1 MHLGVDVP
9 RVSIVVYVAASILTG
24 FAVSVS
30 GAIGYVGLLV
40 PHAMRMIFGS
50 DHRMLLPASALG
62 GAIALVIA
70 DTLARTA
77 VAPSELPVGAVTAIG
92 RRALLYL
99 LAQQGSRVSTPLRTP
114 MPSSP
119 NSSDQPR
126 GNPDV
131 RLSVEQASYVY
142 APNPSQAPLFTLEA
156 LSFQAKPGEIVSIL
170 GPNASGKSTLLK
182 LISGAL
188 EPLSG
193 RVFLNG
199 FPTHSLAPKIRA
211 QRIALVQQESRLLF
225 PSRVWEFVLQGR
237 HAHGRGLRF
246 ESEDDI
252 SIAKNALAQVG
263 ASHLTDRWMDQISG
277 GEKQRVILARALS
290 QQPLLLLLDEP
301 TLHLDIG
308 AQVDLLESLRR
319 LAAENRY
326 TVLVV
331 THELNLTG
339 EYADQVVLLQKGK
352 CLRVGSPASVFQKD
366 LLEHVF
372 QAPLN
377 VEMTSSGRP
386 RVTLFD
392 KT

>member
-1 MHLGVDVP
+1 
-9 RVSIVVYVAASILTG
+9 
-24 FAVSVS
+24 
-30 GAIGYVGLLV
+30 
-40 PHAMRMIFGS
+40 
-50 DHRMLLPASALG
+50 
-62 GAIALVIA
+62 
-70 DTLARTA
+70 
-77 VAPSELPVGAVTAIG
+77 
-92 RRALLYL
+92 
-99 LAQQGSRVSTPLRTP
+99 VSTPLRTP
-114 MPSSP
+114 APSLSNFAPGQPQGDP
-119 NSSDQPR
+119 NI
-126 GNPDV
+126 

-170 GPNASGKSTLLK
+170 GPNASGKSTLLN

-199 FPTHSLAPKIRA
+199 YATHSLPPIIRA
-211 QRIALVQQESRLLF
+211 QRIALVQQESKLLF
-225 PSRVWEFVLQGR
+225 PSLVWEFVLQGR

-246 ESEDDI
+246 VSDDDVT
-252 SIAKNALAQVG
+252 IAKNALSQVG
-263 ASHLTDRWMDQISG
+263 ALHLMDRWMDKISG
-277 GEKQRVILARALS
+277 GEKQRVILARALA

-308 AQVDLLESLRR
+308 AQVDLLESLRK
-319 LAAENRY
+319 LAAVNRY

-352 CLRVGSPASVFQKD
+352 CLRVGSPASVFQRD

-372 QAPLN
+372 QAPLT

-386 RVTLFD
+386 RVTLFG

>member
-1 MHLGVDVP
+1 M
-9 RVSIVVYVAASILTG
+9 
-24 FAVSVS
+24 
-30 GAIGYVGLLV
+30 
-40 PHAMRMIFGS
+40 
-50 DHRMLLPASALG
+50 
-62 GAIALVIA
+62 
-70 DTLARTA
+70 
-77 VAPSELPVGAVTAIG
+77 
-92 RRALLYL
+92 
-99 LAQQGSRVSTPLRTP
+99 STPIRTP
-114 MPSSP
+114 SPSSP

-252 SIAKNALAQVG
+252 AIAKNALAQVS
-263 ASHLTDRWMDQISG
+263 ALHLTDRWMDQISG

-339 EYADQVVLLQKGK
+339 EYADQVVLLQRGK
-352 CLRVGSPASVFQKD
+352 CLRVGSPATVFQKD